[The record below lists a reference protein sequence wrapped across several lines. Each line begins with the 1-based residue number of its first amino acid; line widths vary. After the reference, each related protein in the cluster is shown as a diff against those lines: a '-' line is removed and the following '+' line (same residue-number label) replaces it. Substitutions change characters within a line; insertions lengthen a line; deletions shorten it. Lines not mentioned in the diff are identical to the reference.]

1 MLILNKNC
9 SLADFE
15 KNFKKIGNQI
25 YSWQIQSINKEFI
38 NKKNFK
44 LSADISADNL
54 IKSIIKKYFRKT
66 PILSEENK
74 YNKISKNFW
83 LIDPIDGTRS
93 FYNNFKGFVSQACY
107 ITNGEPIYSV
117 IYAPALKKIWT
128 AQLGFGAYL
137 NGKKIKLIEKKNNIK
152 LIDNYPK
159 PRGIA
164 KLLMKKITDCKYIES
179 GSIGLKACFVADGT
193 ANLFVKDVDYRDWDI
208 MPALLVNSEVGKI
221 VCDFNGKLIKITKS
235 LKKTKGLIV
244 CEKDFFL
251 KILRII
257 NEAKK

>member
-1 MLILNKNC
+1 
-9 SLADFE
+9 
-15 KNFKKIGNQI
+15 
-25 YSWQIQSINKEFI
+25 
-38 NKKNFK
+38 
-44 LSADISADNL
+44 
-54 IKSIIKKYFRKT
+54 
-66 PILSEENK
+66 
-74 YNKISKNFW
+74 
-83 LIDPIDGTRS
+83 
-93 FYNNFKGFVSQACY
+93 
-107 ITNGEPIYSV
+107 
-117 IYAPALKKIWT
+117 
-128 AQLGFGAYL
+128 
-137 NGKKIKLIEKKNNIK
+137 
-152 LIDNYPK
+152 
-159 PRGIA
+159 
-164 KLLMKKITDCKYIES
+164 MKKITDCKYIES